1 MAINVDT
8 VYKTVLSILNK
19 EQRGLLTPDEFNKI
33 GTQVQLEIFEKYVED
48 LNQQLRV
55 PENESEYGNRVKN
68 VDDSLSVFK
77 KTGVSPAYAGGYFS
91 QPADLHR
98 IGTVIYKDTTELQRV
113 QRNDFLYINKSPLT
127 KPSLT
132 YPVYLYEDDKVS
144 VYPTSIQT
152 PADITFSYLRK
163 PADVVWAYYIDNATG
178 GYIWD
183 GNGVPPNPHT
193 GPFPATGSVNFEI
206 ENHEQT
212 NVILNILMYAG
223 VVIRDPQIVQT
234 AAQMVQQDEVN
245 EKS

>member
-1 MAINVDT
+1 M
-8 VYKTVLSILNK
+8 
-19 EQRGLLTPDEFNKI
+19 
-33 GTQVQLEIFEKYVED
+33 
-48 LNQQLRV
+48 
-55 PENESEYGNRVKN
+55 
-68 VDDSLSVFK
+68 
-77 KTGVSPAYAGGYFS
+77 
-91 QPADLHR
+91 
-98 IGTVIYKDTTELQRV
+98 

-183 GNGVPPNPHT
+183 GNGAPLNPHT